1 MKIGDLYD
9 AVDIELE
16 AFNILAQGTAF
27 ALYSIGQPL
36 FQAQIDKNRNIMREG
51 ASCQL
56 CFKKRQSNTNA
67 ANTDGTANDAQMAD
81 WSKSCERIRVECER
95 NARAEAAKIAN
106 RTVRSQQRDPL
117 NFMF

>member
-56 CFKKRQSNTNA
+56 CFKKRQYNTNA